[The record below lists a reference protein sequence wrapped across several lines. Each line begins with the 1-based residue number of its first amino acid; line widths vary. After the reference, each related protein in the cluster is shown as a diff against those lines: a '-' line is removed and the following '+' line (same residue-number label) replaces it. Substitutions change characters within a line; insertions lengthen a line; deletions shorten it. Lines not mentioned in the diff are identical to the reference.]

1 MGPVPSPAPAPA
13 PAPGSTPGPSPGPG
27 TCSFLSAGGNSA
39 SNAIFQGTS
48 DPWAQTHVQSD
59 PWSRNLRE
67 GATND
72 RHRHLQSNS
81 CVFPFIYIDPD
92 TYEEITFTSCTAHHD
107 PEGKSWCSTHVN
119 VEGYHQKG
127 SWRHC
132 TSSDVGY
139 TPTTTSGAGAVWGKS
154 NMAFANANAWADLNN
169 QAGARNAG
177 PPQCVDT
184 VTRESIACWV
194 STALQQSCTSDCLL
208 PERTKLQNIAQRC
221 TPSGLPQC
229 VRDCACVN
237 QAVNPE
243 QRACFARHVTS
254 TNDACI
260 SDCQQSS
267 VSTLRQLGVQCG
279 AAPTPTP
286 VSVPVPS
293 PSSSGG
299 RGSMVIS
306 TDRGITDT
314 QVVILPKCYSSCPGT
329 DQVLSSGLNCQSL
342 KQWADTLGLTS
353 RESGTEYCVVGDSQS
368 IVASRRAQKPR
379 SAVRGRLLGWHAH
392 LAVAAYDRP
401 AE

>member
-1 MGPVPSPAPAPA
+1 M
-13 PAPGSTPGPSPGPG
+13 
-27 TCSFLSAGGNSA
+27 
-39 SNAIFQGTS
+39 
-48 DPWAQTHVQSD
+48 
-59 PWSRNLRE
+59 
-67 GATND
+67 
-72 RHRHLQSNS
+72 
-81 CVFPFIYIDPD
+81 
-92 TYEEITFTSCTAHHD
+92 
-107 PEGKSWCSTHVN
+107 
-119 VEGYHQKG
+119 GYHQKG

-154 NMAFANANAWADLNN
+154 NMAFANANAWADLND

-177 PPQCVDT
+177 PPQCVKDCTGVDT

-243 QRACFARHVTS
+243 QRAGFARHVTS

-260 SDCQQSS
+260 SDS
-267 VSTLRQLGVQCG
+267 
-279 AAPTPTP
+279 
-286 VSVPVPS
+286 
-293 PSSSGG
+293 
-299 RGSMVIS
+299 
-306 TDRGITDT
+306 

-353 RESGTEYCVVGDSQS
+353 LSGQSSPWGDLKG
-368 IVASRRAQKPR
+368 IWNRVLRSRRLTEHSCISTCTETEK
-379 SAVRGRLLGWHAH
+379 RGARA
-392 LAVAAYDRP
+392 LAGMACTP
-401 AE
+401 